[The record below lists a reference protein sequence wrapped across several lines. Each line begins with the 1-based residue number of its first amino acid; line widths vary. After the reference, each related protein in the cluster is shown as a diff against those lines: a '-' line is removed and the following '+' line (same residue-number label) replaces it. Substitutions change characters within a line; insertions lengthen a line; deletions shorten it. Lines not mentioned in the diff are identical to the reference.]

1 MLRRDDET
9 LTFLPEPEGTGSPG
23 AAAAPLTFPVASPV
37 AADGA
42 IEVDVAPLRGPGIT
56 ADALPAVVRRIA
68 IPAVV
73 SNLLM
78 TLFASADAYWV
89 GTHLGS
95 QALAA
100 VSTSVFWIWVVV
112 SIGEMVSVGLTAVAS
127 RRHGERDSLAAAA
140 AVGVSLRFA
149 LILGAA
155 LGIIGAL
162 GVDWLFTLMRTPPE
176 VTALGRDYLRTYLL
190 GLPFIFGYFAV
201 DAAFRAAGDTRTP
214 LALLL
219 VSVVC
224 TLVLDPVLI
233 LGLWGVPPLGIA
245 GAAVALTATRGSAFF
260 IGAAILIRRGMI
272 ARGAS
277 RSTIASVVRVGL
289 PTAATGVLFSL
300 IYVLM
305 TRTTT
310 TFGTSALAALGV
322 GHRVESWLYMVGVG
336 FGAGGAAIVG
346 QNLGAR
352 RFDRASRA
360 GWITMSYA
368 MLPALLLCTA
378 SLTVP
383 EWMASRFSHDPA
395 VIAETARYLR
405 INAFAQLLLPAEI
418 VLEGALG
425 GAGDTLPPMLT
436 STALTAFR
444 IPLAAWSAA
453 RWGTTGIWWTIA
465 LTAAARG
472 VAMMLLWR
480 SGRWQRKSL

>member
-1 MLRRDDET
+1 MSDEGSGR
-9 LTFLPEPEGTGSPG
+9 PGTERPAGGPPSSALG
-23 AAAAPLTFPVASPV
+23 FRAANPI

-42 IEVDVAPLRGPGIT
+42 IDIGTVPGLSGRGVT
-56 ADALPAVVRRIA
+56 DDALPLVVRRIA
-68 IPAVV
+68 IPAVI

-78 TLFASADAYWV
+78 TLFASADAFWV
-89 GTHLGS
+89 GTRLGS

-100 VSTSVFWIWVVV
+100 VSISVFWIWVVV
-112 SIGEMVSVGLTAVAS
+112 SIAEMVSVGLTAVAA
-127 RRHGERDSLAAAA
+127 RRHGERHGDAAAS
-140 AVGVSLRFA
+140 AVGASLIFA
-149 LILGAA
+149 VA
-155 LGIIGAL
+155 LGTVIGIAGYF
-162 GVDWLFTLMRTPPE
+162 GVDYLFAVMQTPAE
-176 VTALGRDYLRTYLL
+176 VTQLGRAYLRTYFL
-190 GLPFIFGYFAV
+190 GLPFIFGYFTV

-214 LALLL
+214 LALLS

-224 TLVLDPVLI
+224 TLVLDPILI
-233 LGLWGVPPLGIA
+233 LGLGGAPQLGIT
-245 GAAVALTATRGSAFF
+245 GAAVALIATRGTAFL
-260 IGAAILIRRGMI
+260 IGVTLLGRRGMI
-272 ARGAS
+272 ARGDGG
-277 RSTIASVVRVGL
+277 RTIATVIRIGL
-289 PTAATGVLFSL
+289 PTAATGVMFSL

-336 FGAGGAAIVG
+336 FGAAGAAIVG

-352 RFDRASRA
+352 RIDRATRA
-360 GWITMSYA
+360 GWITMGYA
-368 MLPALLLCTA
+368 MVPALVMCLA
-378 SLTVP
+378 SLIVP
-383 EWMASRFSHDPA
+383 EWLASRFSHDPA
-395 VIAETARYLR
+395 VIAETAHYLR

-425 GAGDTLPPMLT
+425 GAGDTFPPMLT
-436 STALTAFR
+436 STALTALR

-465 LTAAARG
+465 ITAAARG